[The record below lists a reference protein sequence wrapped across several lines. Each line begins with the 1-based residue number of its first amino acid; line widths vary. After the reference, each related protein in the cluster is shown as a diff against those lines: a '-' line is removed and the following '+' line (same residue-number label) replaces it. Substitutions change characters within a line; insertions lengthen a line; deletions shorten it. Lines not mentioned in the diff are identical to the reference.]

1 MNVKHHFLGRGNYLL
16 SPCPVTSSYWDK
28 SEKGAGR
35 SGSFLLCTS
44 ATFHISL
51 LVLPPLTSTSLLLDL
66 EREQYCERWSW
77 SLSPFADHHQN
88 WSQRLSWQS
97 DPQNGK
103 SCCLWGLL
111 QVPGAAEQVSLPE
124 KHKQWIL
131 PFHKSSRPGWAGIS
145 QGWPQVTLPRRRQ
158 GGHPKSLPTPEVL
171 PFNGKHSQHNCSSWW
186 QHLHHGYC
194 SWHQ

>member
-103 SCCLWGLL
+103 SCCLWRLL
-111 QVPGAAEQVSLPE
+111 QVPGAAEQVTLPGKHQQLIPSLP
-124 KHKQWIL
+124 QIL
-131 PFHKSSRPGWAGIS
+131 QTRLGRYFSGLTTGNIAQEETRGP
-145 QGWPQVTLPRRRQ
+145 PQELPYTW
-158 GGHPKSLPTPEVL
+158 SATI
-171 PFNGKHSQHNCSSWW
+171 
-186 QHLHHGYC
+186 
-194 SWHQ
+194 

>member
-28 SEKGAGR
+28 LERGAGR

-51 LVLPPLTSTSLLLDL
+51 LVLPLLTSTSLLLDL
-66 EREQYCERWSW
+66 EREQHRERWSW
-77 SLSPFADHHQN
+77 SIFLFADYHQS

-97 DPQNGK
+97 DPPSGK

-111 QVPGAAEQVSLPE
+111 QVPGAAEQETLPE

-131 PFHKSSRPGWAGIS
+131 PFHKSSRPGWADIS
-145 QGWPQVTLPRRRQ
+145 QGLTTGNIAQEERRGPPQDLPYTW
-158 GGHPKSLPTPEVL
+158 SATI
-171 PFNGKHSQHNCSSWW
+171 
-186 QHLHHGYC
+186 
-194 SWHQ
+194 